1 MLGNG
6 AESGWFA
13 YAFEAVAEGAAAER
27 VGAITGMAFWGLL
40 IVSLVVVE
48 EPWRSR
54 GVGSA
59 LLEAALRLGREK
71 GCTVCEVETMTFQV
85 RKRRA
90 AVACV

>member
-1 MLGNG
+1 
-6 AESGWFA
+6 
-13 YAFEAVAEGAAAER
+13 
-27 VGAITGMAFWGLL
+27 
-40 IVSLVVVE
+40 VSLVVVE

-59 LLEAALRLGREK
+59 LLEAALRLGRER